1 MHHDFLRNA
10 QRLFVVRGNNKQ
22 KIYGVKKMS
31 HDNIPEKCGK
41 YMKYLPI
48 YDDKFEEN
56 YDEMKQQSFF
66 YYY

>member
-1 MHHDFLRNA
+1 
-10 QRLFVVRGNNKQ
+10 
-22 KIYGVKKMS
+22 MS

-66 YYY
+66 LLLLTDDNLTEVFSSSQNLLLL